1 MNDVSRTRTASDVAQ
16 LETDLAYFRD
26 QCEKLSRDLAIMT
39 GERNRLQ
46 VENTLL
52 QASSA
57 ENHRKSSR
65 VEGILDN
72 LCHGLVHSLKE
83 IREERAVALEMRRQ
97 VREEVAPVER
107 RDPPQPRIAHEPP
120 PVRDHIEEVPR
131 DLDEEARA
139 RAEQLRGAA
148 EHVATR
154 VPLPHPQPTYRP
166 RMDHTLADNDSRLP
180 RLTDVGTGASVT
192 RAAIDDVNPNGEL
205 AALAS
210 LIGGKTAAPTRR

>member
-1 MNDVSRTRTASDVAQ
+1 MNDITRTRTASDVAQ

-52 QASSA
+52 QSSSA
-57 ENHRKSSR
+57 ENHRKASR

-83 IREERAVALEMRRQ
+83 IREERALKIEMRRQ
-97 VREEVAPVER
+97 VHEEVAPIENRIV
-107 RDPPQPRIAHEPP
+107 PQPRIEPP
-120 PVRDHIEEVPR
+120 PAPEIDH
-131 DLDEEARA
+131 EAEALR

-148 EHVATR
+148 ERVAMTPAPLRLAVDPLRGR
-154 VPLPHPQPTYRP
+154 VNEN
-166 RMDHTLADNDSRLP
+166 LADLDSRLP
-180 RLTDVGTGASVT
+180 RVDIGRPGQDVRRS
-192 RAAIDDVNPNGEL
+192 GEL
-205 AALAS
+205 EALAGQ
-210 LIGGKTAAPTRR
+210 IAGTTTKR